1 MDKVLIV
8 APIQVE
14 NPLKTQLS
22 EVEASISAFY
32 HPDLLIGNV
41 SSERL
46 RLALKEP
53 AIGFWYIGHAQID
66 GGLQLSDGP
75 LAVRLLANYLYR
87 AQIEWSYLNT
97 CYSEQFILQLQSFY
111 PHDILANV
119 GEIADDIAGQ
129 NGIMFAQALSQTG
142 DIRKAYRWVAD
153 SGNSALRFFP
163 SPALETMDNRPDL
176 SKEIERIKQVLFGDH
191 EAGIASFISVLNSL
205 KSRIT
210 RLEIILILLV
220 ITLILFGLFTA
231 TTRQRQ
237 DDILDYLQRIA
248 PTPTI
253 VYYYPPELQQ

>member
-1 MDKVLIV
+1 MDRVLVV
-8 APIQVE
+8 APIVE
-14 NPLKTQLS
+14 NNSLQTQLS
-22 EVEASISAFY
+22 EVEASLKSY
-32 HPDLLIGNV
+32 WHSDLLIGNV
-41 SSERL
+41 SKERL

-53 AIGFWYIGHAQID
+53 AIGFWYIGHTQID
-66 GGLQLSDGP
+66 SGLQLSDGP

-97 CYSEQFILQLQSFY
+97 CYSEQFILRLQSFH

-163 SPALETMDNRPDL
+163 SPTLDQMDNRPDL
-176 SKEIERIKQVLFGDH
+176 SKEVARIKQVLFGDH
-191 EAGIASFISVLNSL
+191 EAGIASFIDGLNSL
-205 KSRIT
+205 KSRIA

-220 ITLILFGLFTA
+220 ITLILFGLFTN

-253 VYYYPPELQQ
+253 IYYYPP